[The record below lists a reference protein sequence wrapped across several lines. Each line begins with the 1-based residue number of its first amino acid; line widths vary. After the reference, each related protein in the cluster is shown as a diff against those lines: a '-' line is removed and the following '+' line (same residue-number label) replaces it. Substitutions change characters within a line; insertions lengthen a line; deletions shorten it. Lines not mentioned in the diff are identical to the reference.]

1 MEMLN
6 TNSSYA
12 ERCGIYRAVDAR
24 LIVAKAGS
32 GKNDYVQFDLKKVKK
47 NGRVDMLGF
56 SHYFNIGIKEL
67 VEEYKRLGVTDKGI
81 SKENLAKAKEMYD
94 KEETEAQFEFYGF
107 FWNQSLGGVY
117 KHKESGKISSE
128 TLVFIP
134 CDEDTGI
141 PKPEFAMTQARL
153 NDILQNYTKVEGTTT
168 EDTGEN
174 ASNMSKEEKE
184 RAEYEAFLAAKRAA
198 EKG

>member
-6 TNSSYA
+6 TNASYA
-12 ERCGIYRAVDAR
+12 ERCGTYRAVDAR

-81 SKENLAKAKEMYD
+81 SKENLAAAKEAYA
-94 KEETEAQFEFYGF
+94 KEETDAQFEFYGF

-117 KHKESGKISSE
+117 KHKETGKISSE

-134 CDEDTGI
+134 CDEDTSI

-153 NDILQNYTKVEGTTT
+153 NDILANYEKVSTGTA
-168 EDTGEN
+168 EDTSS
-174 ASNMSKEEKE
+174 ATDDAQKE
-184 RAEYEAFLAAKRAA
+184 REEYEAFLAAKRAA
-198 EKG
+198 AENK

>member
-6 TNSSYA
+6 PNSSYA

-24 LIVAKAGS
+24 LVPAKAGS
-32 GKNDYVQFDLKKVKK
+32 GKNDYIQFDLKKVKK
-47 NGRVDMLGF
+47 NGRVDTLGF

-81 SKENLAKAKEMYD
+81 SKENLATAKEAYN
-94 KEETEAQFEFYGF
+94 KEETDAQFEFYGF

-117 KHKESGKISSE
+117 KHKETGKISSE

-134 CDEDTGI
+134 CDEDTSI

-153 NDILQNYTKVEGTTT
+153 NDILANYEKVSTEPA
-168 EDTGEN
+168 EDTDAN
-174 ASNMSKEEKE
+174 TQSDADKE
-184 RAEYEAFLAAKRAA
+184 REEYEAFIAAKRAA
-198 EKG
+198 ENK

>member
-1 MEMLN
+1 MEKMLD
-6 TNSSYA
+6 TNASYA
-12 ERCGIYRAVDAR
+12 ERCGTYRAVDAR

-32 GKNDYVQFDLKKVKK
+32 GKNDYIQFDLKKVKK

-81 SKENLAKAKEMYD
+81 SKENLAAAKEAYA
-94 KEETEAQFEFYGF
+94 KEETDAQFEFYGF

-134 CDEDTGI
+134 CDEDTGL
-141 PKPEFAMTQARL
+141 PLSLFCMTQERL
-153 NDILQNYTKVEGTTT
+153 QEILQGYELVEQDTVPEESNEST
-168 EDTGEN
+168 EEDERK
-174 ASNMSKEEKE
+174 AFEEFMKN
-184 RAEYEAFLAAKRAA
+184 KQ
-198 EKG
+198 KNG

>member
-12 ERCGIYRAVDAR
+12 ERCGVYRAVDAR
-24 LIVAKAGS
+24 LMVAKAGS
-32 GKNDYVQFDLKKVKK
+32 GKNDYIQFDLKKVKK

-56 SHYFNIGIKEL
+56 SHFFNIGIKEL
-67 VEEYKRLGVTDKGI
+67 VDEYKRLGVTDKGI
-81 SKENLAKAKEMYD
+81 SKENLAAAKEAYN
-94 KEETEAQFEFYGF
+94 KEETDAQFEFYGF

-117 KHKESGKISSE
+117 KHKETNKISSE

-134 CDEDTGI
+134 CDEDTSI

-153 NDILQNYTKVEGTTT
+153 NDILQNYEKVNDTPSNDGTEGSQSD
-168 EDTGEN
+168 EDR
-174 ASNMSKEEKE
+174 E
-184 RAEYEAFLAAKRAA
+184 RAEYEAFIAAKRAA
-198 EKG
+198 EGK

>member
-32 GKNDYVQFDLKKVKK
+32 GKNDYIQFDLKKVKK

-56 SHYFNIGIKEL
+56 SHYLNIGIKEL
-67 VEEYKRLGVTDKGI
+67 VEEYKRLGVTEKGI
-81 SKENLAKAKEMYD
+81 SKENLAAAKEAYA
-94 KEETEAQFEFYGF
+94 KEETDVQFEFYGF
-107 FWNQSLGGVY
+107 FWNQSLGGVF
-117 KHKESGKISSE
+117 KHKETGKISSE

-134 CDEDTGI
+134 CDEDTSI

-153 NDILQNYTKVEGTTT
+153 NDILANYDKVSTGTA
-168 EDTGEN
+168 EDTSS
-174 ASNMSKEEKE
+174 ATDDAEKE
-184 RAEYEAFLAAKRAA
+184 REEYEAFLAAKRAA
-198 EKG
+198 EGK

>member
-32 GKNDYVQFDLKKVKK
+32 GKNDYIH
-47 NGRVDMLGF
+47 GRVDVLGF
-56 SHYFNIGIKEL
+56 SHFFNIGIKEL

-81 SKENLAKAKEMYD
+81 SKENLTAAKEAYA
-94 KEETEAQFEFYGF
+94 KEETDAQFEFYGF

-117 KHKESGKISSE
+117 KHKETGKVSSE

-134 CDEDTGI
+134 CDEDTSI

-153 NDILQNYTKVEGTTT
+153 NDILANYEKVTTSPA
-168 EDTGEN
+168 EDTGDN
-174 ASNMSKEEKE
+174 SQSDADKE
-184 RAEYEAFLAAKRAA
+184 REEYEAFLAAKRAA
-198 EKG
+198 EGK

>member
-12 ERCGIYRAVDAR
+12 ERCGNYRAVDAR

-32 GKNDYVQFDLKKVKK
+32 GKNDYIQFDLKKVKK
-47 NGRVDMLGF
+47 NGRVDALGF
-56 SHYFNIGIKEL
+56 PHYFNIGIKEL
-67 VEEYKRLGVTDKGI
+67 VAEYKRLGVTDKGI
-81 SKENLAKAKEMYD
+81 SKENLAKAKEAYD
-94 KEETEAQFEFYGF
+94 KEETDAQFEFYGF

-117 KHKESGKISSE
+117 KHKETGKISSE

-134 CDEDTGI
+134 CDEDTSI

-153 NDILQNYTKVEGTTT
+153 NDILQNYEKVSTTA
-168 EDTGEN
+168 EDT
-174 ASNMSKEEKE
+174 ASPDTQSEEDKE

-198 EKG
+198 KGE

>member
-1 MEMLN
+1 MLN

-12 ERCGIYRAVDAR
+12 ERCGNYRAVDAR

-47 NGRVDMLGF
+47 NGRVDALGF

-81 SKENLAKAKEMYD
+81 SKEDLAKAKEAYT
-94 KEETEAQFEFYGF
+94 KEET
-107 FWNQSLGGVY
+107 
-117 KHKESGKISSE
+117 GKISSE

-134 CDEDTGI
+134 CDEDTSI

-153 NDILQNYTKVEGTTT
+153 NDILANYEKVSTAPA
-168 EDTGEN
+168 EDTGDN
-174 ASNMSKEEKE
+174 SQSDADKE
-184 RAEYEAFLAAKRAA
+184 REEYEAFLAAKRAA
-198 EKG
+198 ENK

>member
-1 MEMLN
+1 MLN
-6 TNSSYA
+6 TNASYA

-24 LIVAKAGS
+24 LIIAKAGS
-32 GKNDYVQFDLKKVKK
+32 GKNDYIQFDLKKVKK
-47 NGRVDMLGF
+47 NGRVDTLGF

-81 SKENLAKAKEMYD
+81 SKEDLAKARDAYKN
-94 KEETEAQFEFYGF
+94 EETDAQFEFYGF

-117 KHKESGKISSE
+117 KNKETEKISSE

-134 CDEDTGI
+134 CDEDTSI

-153 NDILQNYTKVEGTTT
+153 NDILKNYEKVSTSPA
-168 EDTGEN
+168 EDTDAN
-174 ASNMSKEEKE
+174 TQSDADKE
-184 RAEYEAFLAAKRAA
+184 REEYEAFLAAKKAA
-198 EKG
+198 ENK

>member
-6 TNSSYA
+6 TNASYA

-24 LIVAKAGS
+24 LMVAKAGS
-32 GKNDYVQFDLKKVKK
+32 GKNDYIQFDLKKVKK

-56 SHYFNIGIKEL
+56 SHFFNIGIKEL
-67 VEEYKRLGVTDKGI
+67 VDEYKRLGVTDKGI
-81 SKENLAKAKEMYD
+81 SKENLAKAKEMYNN
-94 KEETEAQFEFYGF
+94 EETDAQFEFYGF

-117 KHKESGKISSE
+117 KHKETRKISSE

-134 CDEDTGI
+134 CDEDTSI

-153 NDILQNYTKVEGTTT
+153 NDILQNYEKVNDTPSNDGT
-168 EDTGEN
+168 EDSQSDEDR
-174 ASNMSKEEKE
+174 E
-184 RAEYEAFLAAKRAA
+184 RAEYEAFLAAKKAA
-198 EKG
+198 EAK

>member
-6 TNSSYA
+6 SNASYA
-12 ERCGIYRAVDAR
+12 ERCGTYRAVDAR
-24 LIVAKAGS
+24 LIPAKAGS

-56 SHYFNIGIKEL
+56 SHFFNIGIKEL

-81 SKENLAKAKEMYD
+81 SKENLAAAKEAYN
-94 KEETEAQFEFYGF
+94 KEETDAQFEFYGF

-117 KHKESGKISSE
+117 KHKETGKISSE

-134 CDEDTGI
+134 CDEDTSI

-153 NDILQNYTKVEGTTT
+153 NDILANYEKVSTSPA
-168 EDTGEN
+168 EDTGDTTQ
-174 ASNMSKEEKE
+174 SDLQD
-184 RAEYEAFLAAKRAA
+184 EYEAFLAAKRAA
-198 EKG
+198 EAK

>member
-1 MEMLN
+1 MELLN

-24 LIVAKAGS
+24 LVVAKAGS
-32 GKNDYVQFDLKKVKK
+32 NKNDYIQFDLKKVKK
-47 NGRVDMLGF
+47 NGRVDALGF

-81 SKENLAKAKEMYD
+81 SKEDLAKAKEAYN
-94 KEETEAQFEFYGF
+94 KEETDAQFEFYGF

-117 KHKESGKISSE
+117 KHKETGKISSE

-134 CDEDTGI
+134 CDEDTSI

-153 NDILQNYTKVEGTTT
+153 NDILQNYEKVTDTPSESGT
-168 EDTGEN
+168 EDSQSDED
-174 ASNMSKEEKE
+174 KE
-184 RAEYEAFLAAKRAA
+184 RAEYEAFIAAKRAA
-198 EKG
+198 ERG

>member
-32 GKNDYVQFDLKKVKK
+32 GKNDYIQFDLKKVKR
-47 NGRVDMLGF
+47 NGRVDTLGF
-56 SHYFNIGIKEL
+56 SHFFNIGIKDL
-67 VEEYKRLGVTDKGI
+67 VAEYKRLGVTDKGI
-81 SKENLAKAKEMYD
+81 SKENLAKAKEAYD
-94 KEETEAQFEFYGF
+94 KEETDCQFEFYGF

-117 KHKESGKISSE
+117 KNKETGKISSE

-134 CDEDTGI
+134 CDEDTSI

-153 NDILQNYTKVEGTTT
+153 NDILANYEKVTTT
-168 EDTGEN
+168 AAEDT
-174 ASNMSKEEKE
+174 ASPDAQSAEDKE

-198 EKG
+198 AGA